1 VRAVIAG
8 RASQGLAVAERARP
22 EPPPDRPS
30 HGRALTAIGL
40 GALVA
45 ASFVLSL
52 VLARSLFPL
61 YSLNHDDAMYVYE
74 AHLLG
79 DGHLTLPAAQYDA
92 FRPWASGVRDGRVV
106 MKYAPPWPAVL
117 TAAEGTTGSMRVG
130 AAVIAAAAVG
140 LVYLLAREV
149 LRDEDRAERG
159 SRDEGRGRRV
169 ALLAAGLFALSPVT
183 LIQSGTFLPYLF
195 QLVTGLAFAV
205 GLLVG
210 VRRGTRWPVVA
221 GGAALGVGLFA
232 RPFDALLFALPFVAV
247 LAYRLRDRRREL
259 WRALGLVAAGA
270 APLVALDLLYNAHT
284 MGGPL
289 TLPFTVTGPHDTVGF
304 GQRGIFA
311 STVFH
316 FGPRDGLRGLV
327 GNMRWLPTFTF
338 GGVVTVGLAVVA
350 LVAAWRAGW
359 RRATWLWALAGLA
372 VSVCVG
378 YVFFWSPFSMSARW
392 PGAKTLGPF
401 YHLPVLVPVVI
412 LGARGLD
419 LLWRSHGRA
428 RRVGL
433 AAVAAGVALTALA
446 LPPKIDANAD
456 VRDDYRSVRDT
467 VDALGL
473 TNAVLVVPGRGKDGF
488 QSPAPFLENR
498 PDLDEPILYAED
510 RGKAELAVF
519 DRFPERAVYQLVQQQ
534 EPGDDLLEPSLVPVR
549 LRLADGPRTLAVT
562 VTNPTRGTH
571 VVATITDGRRRREV
585 ELDTG
590 SQFGERY
597 TVSWR
602 LADGHGSQDFLPDPT
617 DAGTLTVGLVVSDG
631 TPQGT
636 HHWARRFPYRTA
648 GGRVQLVE
656 PGRGYELFAY
666 RHDRSWLAKDIDD
679 ILTVV
684 PG

>member
-1 VRAVIAG
+1 MTESARP
-8 RASQGLAVAERARP
+8 ARP
-22 EPPPDRPS
+22 EPPDRRS
-30 HGRALTAIGL
+30 RGRWRSLTAIGL

-79 DGHLTLPAAQYDA
+79 DGHLTLPAARYDV

-130 AAVIAAAAVG
+130 SALIAAAAVG

-149 LRDEDRAERG
+149 LREEERDDG
-159 SRDEGRGRRV
+159 GGRRV
-169 ALLAAGLFALSPVT
+169 ALLAAGLFALSPIT
-183 LIQSGTFLPYLF
+183 LVQSGTFLPYLF

-210 VRRGTRWPVVA
+210 VRRGARWPVVA
-221 GGAALGVGLFA
+221 AGAALGVGLFA
-232 RPFDALLFALPFVAV
+232 RPFDAVLFALPFLAV
-247 LAYRLRDRRREL
+247 LGYRLRDRRHEL

-270 APLVALDLLYNAHT
+270 APIVALDLLYNAHT

-327 GNMRWLPTFTF
+327 GNMQWLPSWTF

-350 LVAAWRAGW
+350 LVAAVRAGW

-392 PGAKTLGPF
+392 PGVETLGPF

-419 LLWRSHGRA
+419 LLLRSNRRA

-433 AAVAAGVALTALA
+433 AAVAAGLTLTALA
-446 LPPKIDANAD
+446 IPSKIDANAD
-456 VRDDYRSVRDT
+456 VRDDYRSVRDS

-498 PDLDEPILYAED
+498 PDLDGSVLYAED
-510 RGKAELAVF
+510 RGSAELAVF

-549 LRLADGPRTLAVT
+549 LRLAHGPRPLTLAVT
-562 VTNPTRGTH
+562 ATNPTRGSH
-571 VVATITDGRRRREV
+571 VVASITDGHRRREV
-585 ELDTG
+585 ALDTG

-597 TVSWR
+597 AVSWR
-602 LADGHGSQDFLPDPT
+602 LAEGSDSAPDTFVPEPS
-617 DAGTLTVGLVVSDG
+617 DAGTLTVGLTVDDG
-631 TPQGT
+631 TT
-636 HHWARRFPYRTA
+636 HGAHRWTRRFPYRTVD
-648 GGRVQLVE
+648 GQVQIVE
-656 PGRGYELFAY
+656 PGRGYELFAF
-666 RHDRSWLAKDIDD
+666 RHHRSWLAKDIDD
-679 ILTVV
+679 ILTVALR
-684 PG
+684 G